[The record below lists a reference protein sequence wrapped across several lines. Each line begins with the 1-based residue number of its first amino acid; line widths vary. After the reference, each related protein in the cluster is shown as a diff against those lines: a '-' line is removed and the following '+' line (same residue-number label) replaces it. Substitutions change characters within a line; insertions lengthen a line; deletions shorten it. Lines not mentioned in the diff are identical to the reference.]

1 MFKKSDNQGDKTP
14 KQNVKDNS
22 ATPPNAANEA
32 GEAKDNKASP
42 AKAPEMEKQ
51 SEKA

>member
-14 KQNVKDNS
+14 KQDAKDNS
-22 ATPPNAANEA
+22 AKAPAAANEA
-32 GEAKDNKASP
+32 GQNTDKTASP
-42 AKAPEMEKQ
+42 AKAPEAEKQ